1 MNRKEKF
8 TIAIEETQVQEF
20 EIYADNAEEAMEIAE
35 EQYKKGVLVLCPGEV
50 HFRQMAIV
58 APEDEVTEWCEF

>member
-1 MNRKEKF
+1 
-8 TIAIEETQVQEF
+8 
-20 EIYADNAEEAMEIAE
+20 MEIAE